1 MQRRPLLGRGSH
13 MLQAVRVAVA
23 VAVAFAFAFAEAH
36 RVIGALYSNFHADE
50 NNMTVK
56 APKTFWQILN
66 LE

>member
-23 VAVAFAFAFAEAH
+23 VAFAEAH